1 MVKRIQR
8 ASNIVLFLRR
18 RNVGGKEKCMK
29 IGLRGGHSPNCK
41 GAMGILDEQAEVR
54 KIYNEMVPML
64 QSAGHTVINC
74 NSDASTVNGE
84 LSEGTNKANSNK
96 CDMYVTIHM
105 NASSGAGNGT
115 EVFLYDN
122 TNLMMN
128 QRAGNIC
135 NNFAKEG
142 FQNRGVKFNTG
153 YHDLN
158 ASGMPAMIVETLF
171 CDNQHDADLYRK
183 LEAKGI
189 AKLIAEGITG
199 KSIGIAPA
207 AAPSAKQTAGNPVND
222 FGLYYRAHVEKLGWL
237 PAVHDGQVAG
247 TTGHGLRLEALKI
260 DTRKLP
266 GVKIKASAHIQSV
279 GTVDYGYITHETVIG
294 TTGQK
299 KRLEALMLEVDGLED
314 KKLYVQMHF
323 DKTGWGAVVPSDGG
337 SFGLGKE
344 TQAIKMW
351 IE

>member
-1 MVKRIQR
+1 
-8 ASNIVLFLRR
+8 
-18 RNVGGKEKCMK
+18 MK
-29 IGLRGGHSPNCK
+29 IGLRGGHSTNCK

-64 QSAGHTVINC
+64 QAAGHTVINC
-74 NSDASTVNGE
+74 NSDSSTVNGE
-84 LSEGTNKANSNK
+84 LSEGTNKANSNN
-96 CDMYVTIHM
+96 CDIYVTIHM

-171 CDNQHDADLYRK
+171 CDNQHDVDSYRK
-183 LEAKGI
+183 LGVKGI
-189 AKLIAEGITG
+189 AKIIVEGITG
-199 KSIGIAPA
+199 KSVAITPA
-207 AAPSAKQTAGNPVND
+207 AAPSAKQIAGNSVND
-222 FGLYYRAHVEKLGWL
+222 FGLWYCAHVEDLGWL
-237 PAVHDGQVAG
+237 VPVHDGQVAG
-247 TTGHGLRLEALKI
+247 TTGYGLRLEALMI
-260 DTRKLP
+260 DTRKCPEL
-266 GVKIKASAHIQSV
+266 KIKASAHIQDV
-279 GTVDYGYITHETVIG
+279 GTVDYGYITHDTVIG
-294 TTGQK
+294 TTGQR
-299 KRLEALMLEVDGLED
+299 KRLEAVMLEVEGLPEG

-323 DKTGWGAVVPSDGG
+323 HNDGWGTANVCDGG

-344 TQAIKMW
+344 AQAIKMW
-351 IE
+351 IA

>member
-1 MVKRIQR
+1 
-8 ASNIVLFLRR
+8 
-18 RNVGGKEKCMK
+18 MK

-64 QSAGHTVINC
+64 QAAGNTVINC
-74 NSDASTVNGE
+74 NSDAGTMSAE
-84 LSEGTNKANSNK
+84 LSEGTNKANANN
-96 CDMYVTIHM
+96 CDIYVTIHM

-158 ASGMPAMIVETLF
+158 ASGMPAMIVETIF
-171 CDNQHDADLYRK
+171 CDNQQDVALYRK
-183 LEAKGI
+183 IGVKGI
-189 AKLIAEGITG
+189 AKIIMEGITG
-199 KSIGIAPA
+199 KSVAITPADAPA
-207 AAPSAKQTAGNPVND
+207 AKQKAGIPVND
-222 FGLYYRAHVEKLGWL
+222 FGLWYRAHVENLGWL
-237 PAVHDGQVAG
+237 DPVHDGQVSG

-299 KRLEALMLEVDGLED
+299 KRLEALMLEVEGLPEG

-351 IE
+351 IA

>member
-1 MVKRIQR
+1 
-8 ASNIVLFLRR
+8 
-18 RNVGGKEKCMK
+18 MK

-41 GAMGILDEQAEVR
+41 GAMGIIDEQEEVR

-64 QSAGHTVINC
+64 QAAGHTVINC
-74 NSDASTVNGE
+74 NSDAATVNGE
-84 LSEGTNKANSNK
+84 LSEGTNKANANN
-96 CDMYVTIHM
+96 CDIYVTLHM
-105 NASSGAGNGT
+105 NASNGNGRGT
-115 EVFLYDN
+115 EVFLYNN

-128 QRAGNIC
+128 QIAGNIC
-135 NNFAKEG
+135 NKFAQVG

-171 CDNQHDADLYRK
+171 CDNQQDAALYHK
-183 LEAKGI
+183 IGVKGI
-189 AKLIAEGITG
+189 AKLIVEGITG
-199 KSIGIAPA
+199 KSIGIVPASAPA
-207 AAPSAKQTAGNPVND
+207 AKQAASNPVNNI
-222 FGLYYRAHVEKLGWL
+222 GLYYRAHVEKLGWL
-237 PAVHDGQVAG
+237 APVHDGQVSG

-266 GVKIKASAHIQSV
+266 GLKIKASAHIQSV

-299 KRLEALMLEVDGLED
+299 KRLEALMLEVEGLPEG

-323 DKTGWGAVVPSDGG
+323 HNDGWGTANVCDGG

-344 TQAIKMW
+344 AQAIKMW

>member
-1 MVKRIQR
+1 
-8 ASNIVLFLRR
+8 
-18 RNVGGKEKCMK
+18 MK

-64 QSAGHTVINC
+64 QAAGHTVINC
-74 NSDASTVNGE
+74 NSDSSTVNGE
-84 LSEGTNKANSNK
+84 LSEGTNKANANN
-96 CDMYVTIHM
+96 CDIYVTIHM
-105 NASSGAGNGT
+105 NASNGNGRGT
-115 EVFLYDN
+115 EVFLYN
-122 TNLMMN
+122 NENLMMN

-135 NNFAKEG
+135 NKFAQAG
-142 FQNRGVKFNTG
+142 FPNRGVKFNTG

-158 ASGMPAMIVETLF
+158 ASRMPAMIVETIF

-183 LEAKGI
+183 MGAKGI
-189 AKLIAEGITG
+189 AELIVNGITG
-199 KSIGIAPA
+199 KSAESIKPTSQA
-207 AAPSAKQTAGNPVND
+207 AETPSQNPGKSTNN
-222 FGLYYRAHVEKLGWL
+222 FGLWYRAHVEKLGWL

-266 GVKIKASAHIQSV
+266 GVKIKASAHIQSK

-299 KRLEALMLEVDGLED
+299 KRLEAIMLDVEGLEG

-323 DKTGWGAVVPSDGG
+323 HKDGWGNAVAGGDGG
-337 SFGLGKE
+337 SFGISKE
-344 TQAIKMW
+344 TQAVKMW
-351 IE
+351 IA